1 MRDPRNARLAHLIVH
16 HSVRLQPGEAVL
28 IEAFDLREYSL
39 VISSSHCVAK
49 GVIPGPDALHLSYVH
64 SPVRYAWNQYHAY
77 FSPGRL
83 SPVRRLIVPRAIH
96 RLRIWDVTASA
107 RVDHFIANSANVARR
122 IRRYYRRDAEVI
134 VNAVFEAMTEALC
147 SGERI
152 EIRGFGSFVVKQRRA
167 REGRNPKTGD
177 IVAVAAKRVPFFK
190 VGKELKQRV
199 DKDETSSTPPTA
211 APITAPVSQAS
222 TVASGGSRS
231 V

>member
-1 MRDPRNARLAHLIVH
+1 MTKRDLIDEI
-16 HSVRLQPGEAVL
+16 VRMFPS
-28 IEAFDLREYSL
+28 YS
-39 VISSSHCVAK
+39 
-49 GVIPGPDALHLSYVH
+49 G
-64 SPVRYAWNQYHAY
+64 
-77 FSPGRL
+77 
-83 SPVRRLIVPRAIH
+83 
-96 RLRIWDVTASA
+96 
-107 RVDHFIANSANVARR
+107 
-122 IRRYYRRDAEVI
+122 RDAEVI

-199 DKDETSSTPPTA
+199 DKDERSSSTPPSA
-211 APITAPVSQAS
+211 APISAPVSQAS
-222 TVASGGSRS
+222 SAASGGSRS